1 MRYLTLSFATR
12 IEISFGTT
20 TVCRVCARWV
30 RAAIAFAVSLMDE
43 ESLRKIAEINLLA
56 NLSGET
62 DLPTW
67 EDYVAQMKG
76 LTTAEKCLE
85 LIKPAMLLR
94 GTDEG

>member
-1 MRYLTLSFATR
+1 MSKRKEELALEFVKYT
-12 IEISFGTT
+12 
-20 TVCRVCARWV
+20 
-30 RAAIAFAVSLMDE
+30 VSLMDE
-43 ESLRKIAEINLLA
+43 ESLRKIAEINFLA
-56 NLSGET
+56 NLSGDT

-94 GTDEG
+94 GTNEG